1 MKTKIFS
8 KKLLVTLSIVLIAV
22 MALVIAGC
30 TNNSSEE
37 PTTTEPVQTTGQ
49 ASAIVKG
56 EGENAFVFIA
66 VDLEGNSTHYM
77 IKTDKETVGEAL
89 EEHGLVSGEEGP
101 YGLYIKKVNGITAD
115 YDIDQSYWSFNKN
128 GEYMM
133 TGADKTEIENGAHY
147 ELVYTK

>member
-1 MKTKIFS
+1 MKKI
-8 KKLLVTLSIVLIAV
+8 LITLFTLILATCLISGCTAKDNAETDIWESATYTENTSLGEGAKSFELEVIVLE
-22 MALVIAGC
+22 
-30 TNNSSEE
+30 NSVTFTVS
-37 PTTTEPVQTTGQ
+37 
-49 ASAIVKG
+49 
-56 EGENAFVFIA
+56 
-66 VDLEGNSTHYM
+66 
-77 IKTDKETVGEAL
+77 TDKETVGEAL